1 MLLEITSIE
10 IFLESVLPLLF
21 EHVKTNLKVPEVLSV
36 ISLEPLVLTDPCH
49 SSKSPEAL
57 HDVVFEDDQLSV
69 IESFVFAD
77 ERFDEKEFIIGNDAL
92 GVLSE
97 EDPPPPPPPHD
108 EIINVRDTK
117 VKILNFI
124 FCIL

>member
-1 MLLEITSIE
+1 M
-10 IFLESVLPLLF
+10 F
-21 EHVKTNLKVPEVLSV
+21 EQVKTNTKVPEVFSV
-36 ISLEPLVLTDPCH
+36 ISLEPLVASDPCH

-57 HDVVFEDDQLSV
+57 HDVVFEDDQLIV

-97 EDPPPPPPPHD
+97 VDPPPPPPPPHD
-108 EIINVRDTK
+108 EINIRDTK
-117 VKILNFI
+117 VKILIFI